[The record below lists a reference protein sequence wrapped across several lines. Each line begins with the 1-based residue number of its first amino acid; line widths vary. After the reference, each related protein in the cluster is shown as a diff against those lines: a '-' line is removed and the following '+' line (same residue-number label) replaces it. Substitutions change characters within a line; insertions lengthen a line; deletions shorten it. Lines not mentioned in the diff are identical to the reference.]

1 MEKIKLISLLLMLL
15 FCFISCVEKKAKTK
29 KSYML
34 EASDKQLS
42 FALDPNTKTFI
53 LALFPFTDENGK
65 EHLTFQNQDQ
75 NEILFYDMNSGKLE
89 FKVKPAYEG
98 PNGVGKV
105 IGYYVHTMDSIF
117 LTAAYVCN
125 IALIDR
131 NAKLKN
137 VINYEKTTDGT
148 KLTRNC
154 AISSTYSPIVMID
167 NEMYIMSG
175 CNRWLEKDP
184 VSAVINLK
192 DKTIRAFPYYYL
204 SFPGADNKAKRF
216 GVEEGLSRCFDGK
229 HFVYSYHFD
238 ETIYIASQEHDS
250 IKPVK
255 VKSKYIDKVRMLDD
269 YGNLTFIDA
278 CENPNYGNLLFDKY
292 RNVYY
297 RIAYPETKIEKGVN
311 GLELLQYGRKRF
323 SIIILDKDFNI
334 IGETLFPDYTY
345 NSTVM
350 FIREDGLYISDS
362 HYLNPDYNDDVLSF
376 RKFNLVE
383 N

>member
-1 MEKIKLISLLLMLL
+1 MKITLLAVISLFCLL
-15 FCFISCVEKKAKTK
+15 SCVDKKVQTK
-29 KSYML
+29 ESFNL
-34 EASDKQLS
+34 VASDKQLS

-53 LALFPFTDENGK
+53 LALFPFTDETGK
-65 EHLTFQNQDQ
+65 EYLTFQNQDQ
-75 NEILFYDMNSGKLE
+75 NEILFYDMNSRKLE

-98 PNGVGKV
+98 PNGVGQV
-105 IGYYVHTMDSIF
+105 LGYYVHTIDSIF
-117 LTAAYVCN
+117 LTISGTNEIVLVN
-125 IALIDR
+125 R
-131 NAKLKN
+131 NAEIKDK
-137 VINYEKTTDGT
+137 INYERAEDGT
-148 KLTRNC
+148 LLTDFC
-154 AISSTYSPIVMID
+154 SISSVYQPIIMID
-167 NEMYIMSG
+167 KEMYIMSG

-184 VSAVINLK
+184 ISAVINLE
-192 DKTIRAFPYYYL
+192 DKTIHALPYYYP
-204 SFPGADNKAKRF
+204 SFPGADNKAKRA
-216 GVEEGLSRCFDGK
+216 GIEEHLSRCFDGK
-229 HFVYSYHFD
+229 HFVYSFHFD
-238 ETIYIASQEHDS
+238 ETIYIASQDHDS
-250 IKPVK
+250 IKEVK
-255 VKSKYIDKVRMLDD
+255 VKSKYIDKVRLLDD
-269 YGNLTFIDA
+269 YGNLTITDA

-362 HYLNPDYNDDVLSF
+362 HYLNPNYNDDVLSF